1 MFSHTFLL
9 PRCLIYNTFVSS
21 IQSCSNHVAS
31 YTIHLSVLFSPVQ
44 TTLHHIQ
51 YICQFYSVLF
61 KPRCLIY
68 NTFVSSI
75 QSCSNHVASYTIHLS
90 VLFSPV
96 QTTLH
101 HIQYICQ
108 FYSVLFKPRCLIY
121 NTFVSSIQSCSNHVA
136 SYTIHLSVL
145 FSPVQ
150 TTLHH
155 IQYICQFYSVLF
167 KPRCLIYNTFV
178 SSIQSCSNH
187 VASYTIH
194 LSVLFS
200 PVQTTLPHIQY
211 ICQFYSV
218 LFKPRCLIYYTFV
231 SCIQPCSN
239 HVASYTIHLSVL
251 FSPVQTTLHH
261 IQYICQFY
269 SVLFKPRCLIYYTFV
284 SSIQPCSNH
293 VASYTIHLLVLFS
306 PVQTTLPH
314 IQYICQFYSVL
325 FKPRCIIY
333 NTFVSS
339 IQSCSNHVASYTIHW
354 SVLFSPVQ
362 TTLHHILYICQLYSA
377 LFKPRCIIYYTFV
390 SFIQSC
396 SNHVA
401 SYTIHLSV
409 LFSPV
414 QTTLPHILYICQFY
428 SALFKPRCIIYN
440 TFASSIQS
448 CSNHVASYT
457 IHLSV
462 LFSPVQTTL
471 HHIQYNCQFY
481 SVLFKPRCIIYY
493 TFVSSIQSCSN
504 HVASYTIHLS
514 VLFSP
519 VQTTLHHI
527 LYICQLYSALFKP
540 RCIIYYTFVSF
551 IQSCSNHVASYTI
564 HLSVLFSPVQTTLP
578 HILYICQFYSALFK
592 PRCIIYNTFASSIQ
606 SCSNHVASYTIHF
619 SVLFSPV
626 QTTLYHIQYICQF
639 YSVLFKP
646 RCLIYNT
653 FVSSIQSCSN
663 HVASYTIHLSVV
675 FSPVQTTLHHIQYIC
690 QFYSVLF
697 KPRCII
703 YNTIVSSIQSCSN
716 HVASYTIHLSVLF
729 SPVQTTLPHIQYI
742 CQFYSVLFKPRCII
756 YYTFVSC
763 IQPCSNHVASYT
775 IHLSVLFSPVQTTLH
790 HIQYICQ
797 FYSVL
802 FKPRCLIYYTF
813 VSSIQPCSNHVA
825 SYTIHLPVLFSCV
838 QTTLPHIQY
847 IFQFYSVL
855 FKPRC
860 IIYNTFVSSIQSCS
874 NHVASYTIHLSVLF
888 SPVQT
893 TLHHIQYI
901 CQLYSA
907 LFKPRCII
915 YNTFVSSIQSCSNHV
930 ASYTIHLSVLFSPVK
945 TTLHHI
951 QYICQ
956 FYSVLFKPRYLIY
969 NTFVSSIQS
978 CSNHVASYTIH
989 LSVLFSPVQ
998 TTLPHI
1004 QYICQLYSALF
1015 KPRCIIYNTFVSS
1028 IQSCSNHV
1036 ASYTIH
1042 LSVLFSPVQTTLP
1055 HIQYICQFYSVL
1067 FKPRCLIYNTFVSS
1081 IQSCSNHVTSYTIHL
1096 SVLFSPVQTTLPH
1109 IQYICQFY
1117 SVLFKPRCL
1126 IYNTFVS
1133 SIQSCSNHV
1142 ASYTIH
1148 LSVLFSPVQTTLH
1161 HIQYI
1166 CQSYSVLFIPRPCR
1180 KTYFVNSVT
1189 SDKWQVTSVS
1199 RI

>member
-1 MFSHTFLL
+1 MFVF
-9 PRCLIYNTFVSS
+9 PYFF
-21 IQSCSNHVAS
+21 A
-31 YTIHLSVLFSPVQ
+31 
-44 TTLHHIQ
+44 TTLPHIQ

-61 KPRCLIY
+61 KPRCI
-68 NTFVSSI
+68 
-75 QSCSNHVASYTIHLS
+75 
-90 VLFSPV
+90 
-96 QTTLH
+96 
-101 HIQYICQ
+101 
-108 FYSVLFKPRCLIY
+108 
-121 NTFVSSIQSCSNHVA
+121 
-136 SYTIHLSVL
+136 
-145 FSPVQ
+145 
-150 TTLHH
+150 
-155 IQYICQFYSVLF
+155 
-167 KPRCLIYNTFV
+167 IYNTFV

-218 LFKPRCLIYYTFV
+218 LFKPRC
-231 SCIQPCSN
+231 
-239 HVASYTIHLSVL
+239 
-251 FSPVQTTLHH
+251 
-261 IQYICQFY
+261 
-269 SVLFKPRCLIYYTFV
+269 
-284 SSIQPCSNH
+284 
-293 VASYTIHLLVLFS
+293 
-306 PVQTTLPH
+306 
-314 IQYICQFYSVL
+314 
-325 FKPRCIIY
+325 IIY

-339 IQSCSNHVASYTIHW
+339 IQSCSNHVASYKIHL

-362 TTLHHILYICQLYSA
+362 TTLPHILYICQLYSA

-471 HHIQYNCQFY
+471 HHIQY
-481 SVLFKPRCIIYY
+481 
-493 TFVSSIQSCSN
+493 
-504 HVASYTIHLS
+504 
-514 VLFSP
+514 
-519 VQTTLHHI
+519 
-527 LYICQLYSALFKP
+527 
-540 RCIIYYTFVSF
+540 
-551 IQSCSNHVASYTI
+551 
-564 HLSVLFSPVQTTLP
+564 
-578 HILYICQFYSALFK
+578 
-592 PRCIIYNTFASSIQ
+592 
-606 SCSNHVASYTIHF
+606 
-619 SVLFSPV
+619 
-626 QTTLYHIQYICQF
+626 ICQF

-653 FVSSIQSCSN
+653 LVSSIQSCSN

-675 FSPVQTTLHHIQYIC
+675 FSPVQTTLHHILYICQFYSVLFKPRCIIYNTFVSPIQSCSNHVASYTIHLSVLFSPVQTTLHHIQYICQFYSVLFKPRCLIQYIC

-825 SYTIHLPVLFSCV
+825 SYTIHLPVLFS
-838 QTTLPHIQY
+838 
-847 IFQFYSVL
+847 
-855 FKPRC
+855 R
-860 IIYNTFVSSIQSCS
+860 
-874 NHVASYTIHLSVLF
+874 
-888 SPVQT
+888 
-893 TLHHIQYI
+893 
-901 CQLYSA
+901 
-907 LFKPRCII
+907 
-915 YNTFVSSIQSCSNHV
+915 
-930 ASYTIHLSVLFSPVK
+930 
-945 TTLHHI
+945 
-951 QYICQ
+951 
-956 FYSVLFKPRYLIY
+956 
-969 NTFVSSIQS
+969 
-978 CSNHVASYTIH
+978 
-989 LSVLFSPVQ
+989 VQ

-1004 QYICQLYSALF
+1004 QYICQFYSVLF

-1067 FKPRCLIYNTFVSS
+1067 FKPRCIIYNTFVSCIQPCSNHVASYTIHLSVLFTPVQTTLHHILYICQFYSVLLKPRCIIYNTFASS
-1081 IQSCSNHVTSYTIHL
+1081 IQSCSNHVASYTIHLSVLFSRVQTTSPHIQYICQFYSVLFKPRCLIYNTFVSCIQPCSNHVASYTIHL

-1148 LSVLFSPVQTTLH
+1148 LSVLFSPVRTTLP

-1166 CQSYSVLFIPRPCR
+1166 CQFYSVLFKPRCLIYNTFVSSIQSCSNHVASYTIHLSVLFSPVQTTLPHILYICQFYSALFKPRCIIYNTFASSIQSYSYHALVEKHILLIP
-1180 KTYFVNSVT
+1180 
-1189 SDKWQVTSVS
+1189 
-1199 RI
+1199 